1 MKLFKTNIVDI
12 PKLVLDESNYT
23 HIYITPLGKRLRSV
37 TTMLNKTKSEEDKKQ
52 LNDWKDRVGHQVVKY
67 IFETSGIIG
76 IQTHILNENYLKM
89 NVQKSN
95 YLLLSHAHHR
105 NFIPYL
111 NKISNI
117 YGIEVK
123 LYSDSMGLAGTADGI
138 VEYDG
143 KLSII
148 DYKTKRS
155 SQKEEWIID
164 YFIQTAAYAK
174 MWKEITG
181 QTIERVV
188 ILVSSEKN
196 TIQEFI
202 SEPQKYYS
210 NLDQRLVLF
219 NN

>member
-12 PKLVLDESNYT
+12 PKLILDESNYT
-23 HIYITPLGKRLRSV
+23 HIYLTPTGKRLRSV

-52 LNDWKDRVGHQVVKY
+52 LSDWKDKIGHQVANY
-67 IFETSGIIG
+67 IFETSGIVG
-76 IQTHILNENYLKM
+76 TQTHTLNENYLNM
-89 NVQKSN
+89 NNQKYD
-95 YLLLSHAHHR
+95 YLLLSYAHHR

-117 YGIEVK
+117 YGVEVK
-123 LYSDSMGLAGTADGI
+123 LYSDSMELAGTADGV

-155 SQKEEWIID
+155 SQNESWMTD

-181 QTIERVV
+181 QTIENIV

-196 TIQEFI
+196 TMQEFV
-202 SEPQKYYS
+202 SEPQKYYDI
-210 NLDQRLVLF
+210 LDQRLVLF
-219 NN
+219 NS